1 MCSLNVLEVSSLAQS
16 GVYTSCCSALDN
28 IVTYYMT
35 NLHKENAAVMSFRQ
49 HITSNPGTA
58 VCSADNGGSGLFLL
72 PRGTG
77 DWRGDVWD
85 WFGAPMI
92 SDLVA
97 WNVYI
102 HMCMSRY
109 GAAVTANPA
118 QHCAV

>member
-58 VCSADNGGSGLFLL
+58 VCSADNVASGLFLR
-72 PRGTG
+72 PGGKGVRGAMCGTA
-77 DWRGDVWD
+77 WL
-85 WFGAPMI
+85 GALMI
-92 SDLVA
+92 SDLA
-97 WNVYI
+97 PWNVCI
-102 HMCMSRY
+102 
-109 GAAVTANPA
+109 
-118 QHCAV
+118 